1 MKNPIM
7 IESRKPGEPKA
18 NKLTQLIQSI
28 RKMRQRVQV
37 DRCEIS
43 KRLTALGLNEE
54 IIDKLISHGIEPLWC
69 IGFDHPIDISLPVD
83 DQLELLYRYAYI
95 EDAGHNWARGINY
108 KHRSDVLGLRLGD
121 FLPRSI
127 PENVSNLKKM
137 IWANYSLTEF
147 DSYEVYANGA
157 EKIAHNVTLGIILDG
172 RLYKILGVGREITEF
187 KLTEKKLKKTQQ
199 RYRTVADFTYD
210 WEYWEAPDGTL
221 IYVSPSCERI
231 TGYKVS
237 EFIERPELIFEIVLP
252 EDRDIYYNHNH
263 GIKDGTAIAPGQF
276 HFRIQDKD
284 GHIRWIAHVCQPV
297 FDDQGNYAGVR
308 ASNRDVTNLRNA
320 EQKAREYRETL
331 AQLDRTAMLGQL
343 AGSIAHELNQPLT
356 GILSNAQAGELLL
369 QQENSNTN
377 EMQETLADVIA
388 DAKRAADVIR
398 NLRSLFGMKEIDFK
412 PLSLNA
418 QIKEALRLLN
428 SDFVINNVTIYTEL
442 SDALP
447 NVMANGIQLQQVLIN
462 LISNAIQAMQQSTQ
476 AKRSISIITAKGNGS
491 EIQVHVEDSGPG
503 IDPERLEGIFE
514 PLTTSKPGGLGMGL
528 SICCSIAQAHGGRI
542 WAENIPEGGARI
554 SFTLP
559 AAEKTS

>member
-1 MKNPIM
+1 M
-7 IESRKPGEPKA
+7 
-18 NKLTQLIQSI
+18 
-28 RKMRQRVQV
+28 
-37 DRCEIS
+37 
-43 KRLTALGLNEE
+43 
-54 IIDKLISHGIEPLWC
+54 
-69 IGFDHPIDISLPVD
+69 
-83 DQLELLYRYAYI
+83 
-95 EDAGHNWARGINY
+95 
-108 KHRSDVLGLRLGD
+108 
-121 FLPRSI
+121 
-127 PENVSNLKKM
+127 
-137 IWANYSLTEF
+137 
-147 DSYEVYANGA
+147 
-157 EKIAHNVTLGIILDG
+157 
-172 RLYKILGVGREITEF
+172 
-187 KLTEKKLKKTQQ
+187 
-199 RYRTVADFTYD
+199 
-210 WEYWEAPDGTL
+210 